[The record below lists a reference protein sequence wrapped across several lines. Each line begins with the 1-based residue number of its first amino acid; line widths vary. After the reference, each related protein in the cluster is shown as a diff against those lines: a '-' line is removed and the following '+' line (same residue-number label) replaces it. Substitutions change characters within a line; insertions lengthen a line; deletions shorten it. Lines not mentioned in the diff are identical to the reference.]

1 MTGPPRHWTRRGIV
15 AWALLP
21 LSLIFLA
28 VSVFRRMLYRAG
40 LLPQTR
46 LRVPV
51 VVVGNLVAGGT
62 GKTPVVIALV
72 IALQAAGRRPGVVSR
87 GFGGSATSPMGV
99 APATDAAVAGDEP
112 VLIAQRCGCPVWVGR
127 QRAEA
132 AAALIAT
139 HPDCDVIICDDGM
152 QHYAIARDLEIAVF
166 DERGIGNGWPLPA
179 GPLRELPSRTA
190 GVDFVLFHGTNE
202 PPVAHPRGFSFA
214 LTGSEFHALSGGS
227 QVARATD
234 FVGKRVAA
242 VAGIGNPQRFFAYL
256 SALGIEADCRA
267 FPDHHVFEKA
277 DLAFPGANAVLM
289 TEKDAVKCGSFALP
303 DCWAL
308 RVNAELPPAV
318 IAGVL
323 ERLDGRK
330 IA

>member
-21 LSLIFLA
+21 VSLIFLT
-28 VSVFRRMLYRAG
+28 VSVVRRVLYRAG

-72 IALQAAGRRPGVVSR
+72 AALQAAGRKPGVVSR
-87 GFGGSATSPMGV
+87 GFEGTATSPMGV
-99 APATDAAVAGDEP
+99 TPATDPAVAGDEP

-127 QRAEA
+127 RRAEA
-132 AAALIAT
+132 AVALIAT
-139 HPDCDVIICDDGM
+139 HPECDVIVCDDGM
-152 QHYAIARDLEIAVF
+152 QHYAIARELEIAVF

-179 GPLRELPSRTA
+179 GPLRESPSRIG
-190 GVDFVLFHGTNE
+190 GVDFVLFHGTNDS
-202 PPVAHPRGFSFA
+202 PIAHPRAFSFA
-214 LTGSEFHALSGGS
+214 LAGGEFHALGGGS
-227 QVARATD
+227 RVAAASD
-234 FVGKRVAA
+234 FAGKRVAA
-242 VAGIGNPQRFFAYL
+242 VAGIGNPQRFFTHL

-267 FPDHHVFEKA
+267 FPDHHRFAKEDLDIA
-277 DLAFPGANAVLM
+277 DADAILM
-289 TEKDAVKCGSFALP
+289 TEKDAVKCSSFALP

-308 RVNAELPPAV
+308 RVNAELPPAFIV
-318 IAGVL
+318 GVL

>member
-21 LSLIFLA
+21 VSLIFLA
-28 VSVFRRMLYRAG
+28 VSVVRRVLYRVG

-72 IALQAAGRRPGVVSR
+72 AVLQAAGRKPGVVSR
-87 GFGGSATSPMGV
+87 GFGGAATSPMGV
-99 APATDAAVAGDEP
+99 TPATDPAVAGDEP
-112 VLIAQRCGCPVWVGR
+112 VLIAQRCGCPVWIGR
-127 QRAEA
+127 RRAEA

-139 HPDCDVIICDDGM
+139 HPECDIIVCDDGM
-152 QHYAIARDLEIAVF
+152 QHYAIARELEIAVF

-179 GPLRELPSRTA
+179 GPLRELPSRIG
-190 GVDFVLFHGTNE
+190 GVDFVLFHGINDS
-202 PPVAHPRGFSFA
+202 PIAHPRAFSFA
-214 LTGSEFHALSGGS
+214 LAGSEFHALGGGS
-227 QVARATD
+227 RVAAATD
-234 FVGKRVAA
+234 FAGKRVAA
-242 VAGIGNPQRFFAYL
+242 VAGIGNPQRFFANL
-256 SALGIEADCRA
+256 LALGIEADCRA
-267 FPDHHVFEKA
+267 FPDHHRFAKE
-277 DLAFPGANAVLM
+277 DLDFAGAEAILM

-308 RVNAELPPAV
+308 RVNAELPPAF